1 MQWNSLR
8 TLCICDKYQEIF
20 STTTTKRLD
29 YGAGPFH
36 GGQSCAQMSC
46 EKFSKVTEDKT
57 ANKNSVENSQKLLRT
72 KMLTKIA

>member
-1 MQWNSLR
+1 MWQIPRNFL
-8 TLCICDKYQEIF
+8 
-20 STTTTKRLD
+20 TTTTKRLD

-57 ANKNSVENSQKLLRT
+57 ANKIVW
-72 KMLTKIA
+72 KILKTYWGQNC